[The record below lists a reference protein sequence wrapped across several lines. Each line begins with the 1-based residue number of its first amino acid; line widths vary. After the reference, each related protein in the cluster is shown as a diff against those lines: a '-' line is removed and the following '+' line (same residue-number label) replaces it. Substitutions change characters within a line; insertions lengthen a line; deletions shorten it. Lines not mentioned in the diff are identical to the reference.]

1 MEPTTTT
8 AATGFAISKIYYGI
22 AALVVSMAVLFMRKN
37 PRLNNHGRIATGAI
51 VGGSAVGFG
60 VTFGGFIAIYLGMN
74 PDDANVALAIGGAIG
89 LFSFTVVKI
98 LVNWFDK
105 MEEKDIVEVA
115 QEVHTVVTSLKKAP
129 EKAPAKKVPAKKV
142 AVKKVAK

>member
-8 AATGFAISKIYYGI
+8 AATGFAISKIYYGLS
-22 AALVVSMAVLFMRKN
+22 ALVVSMAVLFMRKN
-37 PRLNNHGRIATGAI
+37 PKLNNHGRIATGAI

-60 VTFGGFIAIYLGMN
+60 VTFGGFIAIKLGMN
-74 PDDANVALAIGGAIG
+74 PDDANVASAIGGTIG
-89 LFSFTVVKI
+89 LFTFTVVKV

-115 QEVHTVVTSLKKAP
+115 QEVRGAVSGTTPAKKAP
-129 EKAPAKKVPAKKV
+129 VRKVPAKKAPAKKAAK
-142 AVKKVAK
+142 